1 MKNNAKHFM
10 SYALQMFCMK
20 YGVTSIVIVIFFLW
34 ASHTPLRGLLNISCY
49 KLLNGSWALL
59 TCNYLHAFNGM

>member
-20 YGVTSIVIVIFFLW
+20 YGVTSIVIVIFFFYG
-34 ASHTPLRGLLNISCY
+34 PLILLCGAY
-49 KLLNGSWALL
+49 
-59 TCNYLHAFNGM
+59 

>member
-20 YGVTSIVIVIFFLW
+20 YGVTSIVIVIFLW

-49 KLLNGSWALL
+49 KLLMAVGL
-59 TCNYLHAFNGM
+59 C

>member
-34 ASHTPLRGLLNISCY
+34 ASHTPLRGLLNISRY

>member
-20 YGVTSIVIVIFFLW
+20 YAVTSIVIVIFFM
-34 ASHTPLRGLLNISCY
+34 GLSYSFAGLTEY
-49 KLLNGSWALL
+49 QLL
-59 TCNYLHAFNGM
+59 

>member
-20 YGVTSIVIVIFFLW
+20 YGVTSIVIVIFFMGFSYSF
-34 ASHTPLRGLLNISCY
+34 AGLTEY
-49 KLLNGSWALL
+49 QLLYIIDGSWALL

>member
-20 YGVTSIVIVIFFLW
+20 YDVTSIVIVIFLW
-34 ASHTPLRGLLNISCY
+34 ASPLQGLPNISCY

-59 TCNYLHAFNGM
+59 TCNYLHAFNDM

>member
-20 YGVTSIVIVIFFLW
+20 YGVTSIVIVIFLW
-34 ASHTPLRGLLNISCY
+34 ASHTPLRGLLNISCH
-49 KLLNGSWALL
+49 NGSWALL
-59 TCNYLHAFNGM
+59 TCYYLHAFNGM

>member
-20 YGVTSIVIVIFFLW
+20 YGVTSIVIVIFFFM
-34 ASHTPLRGLLNISCY
+34 GLAYSFAGLTEY
-49 KLLNGSWALL
+49 QLL
-59 TCNYLHAFNGM
+59 